1 MQIKELTNQEFN
13 EFISK
18 YNIKSIYQTPEYGFT
33 MNDEGMDT
41 IFLGLIDNENII
53 AASLIL
59 IEKNRNYKYAY
70 APKGFLI
77 DYNNYELLET
87 FTSQI
92 KKYLGKLN
100 IAAIKINPM
109 IIKNEYD
116 NKYKVSNPNP
126 YYENIFNNLKKL
138 GYRHLG
144 YNNYFEG
151 LKPRFEAILD
161 LKSPYYILFKNIKK
175 EFRTKIRGAEKL
187 GIKVYKGNSNDL
199 ELLYKQTRN
208 KYPRDLQYF
217 KNIYK
222 FFKSNSEIYYAKL
235 DTVKYLK
242 LASKNLTI
250 QEEKCNK
257 LNEILKTNRNILSE
271 KMSNDILLNKCKNNL
286 INATKLITE
295 FPDGIMLSS
304 ILIVKYNN
312 TVYSLM
318 DGYNPKFKR
327 FNSKHLLIWKL
338 IEKYSNL
345 NFDSFNLGGIINPT
359 IDDKK
364 YDGLNEFKLSFN
376 SKATEYIGD
385 LELITNKPLYLLF
398 KNSINKK

>member
-1 MQIKELTNQEFN
+1 
-13 EFISK
+13 
-18 YNIKSIYQTPEYGFT
+18 
-33 MNDEGMDT
+33 
-41 IFLGLIDNENII
+41 
-53 AASLIL
+53 
-59 IEKNRNYKYAY
+59 
-70 APKGFLI
+70 
-77 DYNNYELLET
+77 
-87 FTSQI
+87 
-92 KKYLGKLN
+92 
-100 IAAIKINPM
+100 M